1 MPSLPYL
8 AIRTG
13 LRVTL
18 DNVLLLVQG
27 LLGVGHEV
35 LEAVVGHDQ
44 LPDLLA
50 LLLER
55 PLGL

>member
-1 MPSLPYL
+1 MLTLPYL